1 MRIIE
6 QAVCAWMTF
15 RVMGSWPVLAA
26 GREFLL
32 LEVPDT
38 SNIAPTQEQLRSS

>member
-1 MRIIE
+1 MLEENRLH
-6 QAVCAWMTF
+6 VG
-15 RVMGSWPVLAA
+15 GSFHFPWARA

-38 SNIAPTQEQLRSS
+38 SNIAPTQEQLRLS